1 MKNKLNP
8 MAAALAVGL
17 LWAVCLFVMTF
28 VAMKWQYGGTLSDI
42 IASIYP
48 KYALTT
54 AGAFWGLLW
63 GFLDGFIGTYIVVA
77 LYNFFVKKLG

>member
-1 MKNKLNP
+1 
-8 MAAALAVGL
+8 MAAALTVGL
-17 LWAVCLFVMTF
+17 LWAVCLFVWTF
-28 VAMKWQYGGTLSDI
+28 IAIKWQYGTGFLDLMSGV
-42 IASIYP
+42 YP